1 VPEDAASP
9 EDRVGPLSTKV
20 VIVTGGLGGIGAA
33 TARLLAEAGAR
44 VVVTDLVDRGGQEL
58 ADELSAQ
65 RGEASFLPADLT
77 DETQVR
83 ALVEHAVERFGRLD
97 GAFNNAGVSQAGR
110 SLVELTSEEFE
121 GVMRVNALSVFHCLK
136 HQMAAMGDGGSI
148 VNTSSALG
156 VMGALDQA
164 GYIASKH
171 AVCGLTR
178 AAAVEGAERGIR
190 VNAILPGVVRTPM
203 QVAARGS
210 VDSEAALA
218 RTRQLHLLGRMGEP
232 PEIGHLVRWLLSDEA
247 SFVTGA
253 LLPVEGGLL
262 AGRRL

>member
-1 VPEDAASP
+1 MTAPTGSLD
-9 EDRVGPLSTKV
+9 GKV

-33 TARLLAEAGAR
+33 TARLLAGAGAR
-44 VVVTDLVDRGGQEL
+44 VVVTDVVDDGGKDL
-58 ADELSAQ
+58 AEELSGL
-65 RGEASFLPADLT
+65 RGEASFVPADLT
-77 DETQVR
+77 DEAQVQ
-83 ALVEHAVERFGRLD
+83 ALVQHAVDWFGRLD
-97 GAFNNAGVSQAGR
+97 GAFNNAGVSQAGTP
-110 SLVELTSEEFE
+110 LVELTSEAFE
-121 GVMRVNALSVFHCLK
+121 SVLRTNALSVFLCLK
-136 HQMAAMGDGGSI
+136 HQMAAMADGGSV

-156 VMGALDQA
+156 VMGALGQA

-190 VNAILPGVVRTPM
+190 VNAILPGVVDTPM
-203 QVAARGS
+203 QTAAHGS
-210 VDSEAALA
+210 VDAQASQERA
-218 RTRQLHLLGRMGEP
+218 RRLHLLGRMAEP
-232 PEIGHLVRWLLSDEA
+232 QEVGHLARWLLSDEA